1 MPSNSN
7 TSPQPNPFRW
17 SLLGRIAVT
26 ALLLVWLVI
35 QVYPIIFLFNTS
47 LKSDPEILSAPF
59 AFPFPPQFSNYAA
72 VIGGGRTNQS
82 ILVYLFNSVIVTAGT
97 LALLLLVSSLAGY
110 ALARGRF
117 PGSAAT
123 QQLFLLALAV
133 PVHVLLIPIY
143 FFFGELG
150 LRNNLLGMIL
160 LYATLGLPFTTILM
174 RSYFLSFPRELE
186 EAARID
192 GCSRFGTFWRV
203 VLPVSRGALSSMAI
217 INIGWV
223 WSELFFGLVLL
234 DKLGFRTLPLA
245 IAAYKPSS
253 MAQQTAVGEL
263 FAIMSLTV
271 LPMILFYFVFQKQI
285 RKGMTAGAV
294 K

>member
-1 MPSNSN
+1 MATRTGS
-7 TSPQPNPFRW
+7 TAFRFTGR
-17 SLLGRIAVT
+17 LLVVG
-26 ALLLVWLVI
+26 LLLLWLVV
-35 QVYPIIFLFNTS
+35 QVYPIVFLFFTS
-47 LKSDPEILSAPF
+47 LKTDPQILSTPF
-59 AFPFPPQFSNYAA
+59 ALPFPPQFSNYAA
-72 VIGGGRTNQS
+72 VIEGGRTNQS
-82 ILVYLFNSVIVTAGT
+82 ILVYFFNSVVVTGGT
-97 LALLLLVSSLAGY
+97 LVLLLTVSSLAGY

-150 LRNNLLGMIL
+150 LRNNLLGLIL
-160 LYATLGLPFTTILM
+160 LYTTLGLPFTTILM
-174 RSYFLSFPRELE
+174 RSYFVSFPRELE

-203 VLPVSRGALSSMAI
+203 VLPVSRGALASMAI
-217 INIGWV
+217 INVGWV

-234 DKLGFRTLPLA
+234 DKLGVRTLPLA

-253 MAQQTAVGEL
+253 MAQQTSVGEL

-271 LPMILFYFVFQKQI
+271 LPMIVFYFVFQKQI